1 MSNNDDELNEF
12 IDEVTDGPY
21 SLRFSSLPS
30 EFFSISCPPQ
40 EIERR
45 CCLLYNLLASS
56 LLYYTSFF
64 FFVSFQVH
72 YGVTI
77 EEEMQL
83 DLKDALDGKVL
94 KRISH

>member
-1 MSNNDDELNEF
+1 
-12 IDEVTDGPY
+12 
-21 SLRFSSLPS
+21 
-30 EFFSISCPPQ
+30 
-40 EIERR
+40 
-45 CCLLYNLLASS
+45 LLYNLLASS